1 MYHDFPYNWIKFLN
15 MSSSFVV
22 ASLVS
27 YPFYYIRE
35 MVDIW
40 PKEKGGHC
48 TWGNSY
54 SQAIR
59 WLHENMDILFTNFF
73 TNFWVHMIRRGIP
86 TFFML
91 WMLDNAAFFTNSMDV
106 HNGLETMSPIYMESV

>member
-1 MYHDFPYNWIKFLN
+1 MTCAFL
-15 MSSSFVV
+15 VG
-22 ASLVS
+22 SLVS

-48 TWGNSY
+48 TWNNSY

-59 WLHENMDILFTNFF
+59 WLHENLDILFTNFF
-73 TNFWVHMIRRGIP
+73 TNFWVHMVRRGIP
-86 TFFML
+86 IYIMM
-91 WMLDNAAFFTNSMDV
+91 WMLDNSAFFTNSMDV
-106 HNGLETMSPIYMESV
+106 HNGLETMSPISMEAV